1 MIIGNRASLVR
12 FSFVQVWEPKAV
24 DEGGPLKY
32 SVQVVI
38 PKSSSDIINAVKAA
52 IEQAKQSGIKR
63 GLFNKA
69 VTENPAF
76 RTPLRDGDQE
86 ADEKDDGSRDYLR
99 GNFFFNASANAD
111 RQPAVVDRYGA
122 PIMRR
127 DDFYS
132 GCFGVAD
139 INFYPF
145 KYGKGGVAAGLNS
158 IMKREDGDR
167 LDGRLSIDQAFGKF
181 MDEEGEDDGTSSEGE
196 LF

>member
-1 MIIGNRASLVR
+1 MIVGNNAQPVR
-12 FSFVQVWEPKAV
+12 FSFVQVWEPKAM
-24 DEGGPLKY
+24 DDGAPKY

-38 PKSSSDIINAVKAA
+38 PKENTALLEAVRVNIDK
-52 IEQAKQSGIKR
+52 AKQLGITK
-63 GLFNKA
+63 GLYNKA
-69 VTENPAF
+69 TTENSAF

-86 ADEKDDGSRDYLR
+86 AAEKDDGSRDYLK
-99 GNFFFNASANAD
+99 GCMFFNASAAAD
-111 RQPAVVDRYGA
+111 RQPAIVDRRNA

-132 GCFGVAD
+132 GCYGIAD

-167 LDGRLSIDQAFGKF
+167 LDGRLSTDQVFGQYAD
-181 MDEEGEDDGTSSEGE
+181 DEGSEEQSGQ
-196 LF
+196 LV